1 MGDGVVDDTEQLV
14 NDQEEDQGL
23 EDQPQEQQLEQT
35 VYQE

>member
-23 EDQPQEQQLEQT
+23 EDQQEQQLEQT